1 VGPPAEEMRGA
12 FTGIVTGKK
21 VETERIMPRSSRTY
35 PENLGEV
42 ERYSH

>member
-1 VGPPAEEMRGA
+1 MEETRGA

-21 VETERIMPRSSRTY
+21 VETIGIVPCFTHMY

-42 ERYSH
+42 EWCSQWDK